1 MATPD
6 FILGLRESIGHAPL
20 WLSGV
25 TAVVVRDAEVLLV
38 RRVDT
43 GHWSSVAGV
52 IDPGEE
58 PAEAAARKTVT
69 ALFCDLGGSTG
80 FGERVDAESA
90 RAVIGRYHALL
101 QKVVDAHDGS
111 VAKFIGDGMLAFFG
125 IPEVAE
131 DDAARAVAAAA

>member
-1 MATPD
+1 MDCGGCGAQNRGDAAFCASCGAALRRRCASCARELAADARFCDGCGTPQ
-6 FILGLRESIGHAPL
+6 SAAP
-20 WLSGV
+20 
-25 TAVVVRDAEVLLV
+25 
-38 RRVDT
+38 
-43 GHWSSVAGV
+43 
-52 IDPGEE
+52 PE